1 MYKSCVWV
9 IQLIMFRSTFSHSY
23 ACLHVNVFRFN
34 IFFVTTVHLNPTPT
48 VTTSPTVLSL
58 FRRWPCHSQYSVCS
72 SGKNSSIA
80 TPHPT
85 SKGHAF
91 NAMSTIWNVYSPP
104 LFFSITVRSPTLPIY
119 SGKIASNA
127 LSDTVNAF
135 LTSIISQAVTDA

>member
-1 MYKSCVWV
+1 
-9 IQLIMFRSTFSHSY
+9 LFRSTFCHSY
-23 ACLHVNVFRFN
+23 ACLHVNGFRYN
-34 IFFVTTVHLNPTPT
+34 IFFVTIVHLNPTPT

-58 FRRWPCHSQYSVCS
+58 FWRWPPHSQYSVCS
-72 SGKNSSIA
+72 AGKNSSIA

-91 NAMSTIWNVYSPP
+91 NATSTIWNVYSPP
-104 LFFSITVRSPTLPIY
+104 PLLFSITVRSPTLPIY
-119 SGKIASNA
+119 SRKIASNA